1 MFETPS
7 GRSGPMIGGPHT
19 VWHGHEQVC
28 FSFTGLAGLT
38 SPLGSCPL
46 GSLTIPMINE
56 MIHLWVVPGAPVR
69 WGDLDPAWLASYL
82 AGTGEGMAAVDQG

>member
-1 MFETPS
+1 
-7 GRSGPMIGGPHT
+7 
-19 VWHGHEQVC
+19 
-28 FSFTGLAGLT
+28 
-38 SPLGSCPL
+38 
-46 GSLTIPMINE
+46 MINE